1 MKKKTREYLFVDG
14 YNIINDWEDL
24 KKKAEIDLEGARNDL
39 LEMLV
44 EYHHMTRIEIILVF
58 DAHMVK
64 SNNGKEYRYK
74 GIKCIYT
81 KEKET
86 ADHYIEKNID
96 KIGKT
101 ESVVVATSD
110 WLEQQIVLARG
121 ATRIS
126 ARELKIEIQKVKEE
140 INRKKKYMS
149 KKNNKSINT
158 LDEKLIEKLN
168 KWSKK
173 D

>member
-1 MKKKTREYLFVDG
+1 MKKKNREYLFVDG

-39 LEMLV
+39 REILV
-44 EYHHMTRIEIILVF
+44 EYHHLTRIEIILVF

-64 SNNGKEYRYK
+64 ANNGKEYKYK
-74 GIKCIYT
+74 GIYCVYT

-96 KIGKT
+96 RLASYEK
-101 ESVVVATSD
+101 VVVATSD

-126 ARELKIEIQKVKEE
+126 ARELKIEIQKVKDD
-140 INRKKKYMS
+140 INRKKKYMN
-149 KKNNKSINT
+149 KKNDRSINT
-158 LDEKLIEKLN
+158 LDKKTIEKLN
-168 KWSKK
+168 KWNKF

>member
-1 MKKKTREYLFVDG
+1 MKKKNREYLYVDG
-14 YNIINDWEDL
+14 YNIINDWEEL

-39 LEMLV
+39 IEILV
-44 EYHHMTRIEIILVF
+44 EYHHLTRIEIILVF

-64 SNNGKEYRYK
+64 ANNGKEYKYK

-96 KIGKT
+96 SLGRN
-101 ESVVVATSD
+101 ERVVVATSD

-126 ARELKIEIQKVKEE
+126 ARELKLEIQKVKDE
-140 INRKKKYMS
+140 INRKKKHMN
-149 KKNNKSINT
+149 KKNNKAINS
-158 LDEKLIEKLN
+158 LDSETIDKLSSWN
-168 KWSKK
+168 KY